1 MNLIELFSS
10 PEAWISLLTLAGL
23 EIVLGI
29 DNIVFITIV
38 SGRLPVEKRLF
49 ARRMGLALALV
60 TRLMLLF
67 SLSWVMKLSTPLFS
81 LFGHGVTGR
90 DLILLLGGLF
100 LLAKATLEI
109 YDKVEAEHPAS
120 EAVDGAAVAAGQMAK
135 ILFQIALLDIV
146 FSLDSVITAVGMVD
160 HLSIMVIAVV
170 ISMLVM
176 MAFAGPIGDFVE
188 HHPSVK
194 ILALSFLIMIGV
206 MLVAEGMGQHIPK
219 GYIYFSMAF
228 SLGIEMLNLR
238 YRATQA
244 KLLEAKSPASGT

>member
-1 MNLIELFSS
+1 
-10 PEAWISLLTLAGL
+10 
-23 EIVLGI
+23 
-29 DNIVFITIV
+29 
-38 SGRLPVEKRLF
+38 
-49 ARRMGLALALV
+49 MGLALALV

-109 YDKVEAEHPAS
+109 YDKVEAEHPAT
-120 EAVDGAAVAAGQMAK
+120 EAAHGTAVAAGQMAK

-170 ISMLVM
+170 ISMIVM

-188 HHPSVK
+188 RHPSVK

-244 KLLEAKSPASGT
+244 KLLEAKSPVSQV